1 MDQVAQSKQTNVSG
15 AGRAAMGRRNYALGL
30 VAALLVIAMFAA
42 LRAMAPIAIPEIGRA
57 HV

>member
-42 LRAMAPIAIPEIGRA
+42 LRAMAPIAIDRKS
-57 HV
+57 VV